1 MNRLNPVRINYSNYS
16 QNQDGDG
23 LTNVFKSMFNSA
35 AKKIASESS
44 KKIIK
49 SAAET
54 AAKAA
59 VEPIAK
65 KTGET
70 VANKIFKTEEEVP
83 NKIENKIPIDKGN
96 IIEKE
101 LKKIYN
107 DKNIDN
113 KDKINDKEYIKNK
126 FNELLIYII

>member
-1 MNRLNPVRINYSNYS
+1 MNRLNPVRINYNNYS
-16 QNQDGDG
+16 QDTMGDG
-23 LTNVFKSMFNSA
+23 LSNAFKSMFNSA
-35 AKKIASESS
+35 AKQMAAESS

-65 KTGET
+65 ITGEV
-70 VANKIFKTEEEVP
+70 VANKIFKPTTEAPDKYEGET
-83 NKIENKIPIDKGN
+83 PIKHDKGP

-101 LKKIYN
+101 LKK
-107 DKNIDN
+107 
-113 KDKINDKEYIKNK
+113 YIKMM
-126 FNELLIYII
+126 IIRVIITNI